1 MSPRPRKPRTAT
13 VQAEVPAQILSVKDQ
28 IDPTVELITRLRKVP
43 VDDLDQILAQ
53 AKILSGWK
61 TGAFGSTEFL
71 YRYPETVVPVAFVRQ
86 NLRTMRW
93 EITILSQKDT
103 SGDYLTKEEAKRKTE
118 GILKSEHQYV

>member
-1 MSPRPRKPRTAT
+1 MSPRTRKPRTKPEH
-13 VQAEVPAQILSVKDQ
+13 VEVPAKVSAIQDQ
-28 IDPTVELITRLRKVP
+28 FDPTAELITRLRKVP
-43 VDDLDQILAQ
+43 VGDLDQILAQ

-71 YRYPETVVPVAFVRQ
+71 YQYPETVVPVAFVRQ